1 MRLLTALL
9 LLMFSVNS
17 VAEPTK
23 ILNIRL
29 LEEVQQITR
38 LIFELN
44 SPANYTVFTLNAPHR
59 LVIDFKNTQLAKDPP
74 NPPMN
79 HSVLKNIRSA
89 PHDNNELR
97 VVLDLKQAINANN
110 FFLQPSGDY
119 QYRLIVDISPSN
131 NSASSTTRTGSQPVP
146 KQSEPKPALKP
157 SDFPVAQAEKKV
169 ELKAIT
175 SATIPRP
182 KPQINADLS
191 GKRDIIVAIDA
202 GHGGVDPGAIGKLGA
217 YEKDIVLAIARSLYT
232 LLSNEEGF
240 QPVMIRQDDTFLKL
254 RDRIDLARQY
264 QADLFISIHADAY
277 ADNDTAKGPSVYMLS
292 QSGASSE
299 AAKWLAEKENAA
311 DLLGGVSISDKDDL
325 LASVLLDL
333 SQTGTLEASA
343 HVGAALVNSLSSV
356 SKLHHSKVQQA
367 AFMVLRSPDIPS
379 VLVETGFISTP
390 AEEQKLQDPDYRYRI
405 ALALSEGIKAYFT
418 KYPPPGTLLARQ

>member
-9 LLMFSVNS
+9 LLTFSLNS
-17 VAEPTK
+17 IADSAK

-44 SPANYTVFTLNAPHR
+44 TAVDHSVFTLNAPHR
-59 LVIDFKNTQLAKDPP
+59 LVIDFKNVELTKATP
-74 NPPMN
+74 NLPTN
-79 HSVLKNIRSA
+79 HSILKNIRNA
-89 PHDNNELR
+89 PHNNNDLR
-97 VVLDLKQAINANN
+97 IVLDLKQSINAKS
-110 FFLQPSGDY
+110 FLLTPSGDY
-119 QYRLIVDISPSN
+119 QYRLVVDISPTSN
-131 NSASSTTRTGSQPVP
+131 GISSTTSSPFKQPA
-146 KQSEPKPALKP
+146 KKSALAP
-157 SDFPVAQAEKKV
+157 SDFPVATIEKKPTP
-169 ELKAIT
+169 LKT
-175 SATIPRP
+175 LPTKPRLP
-182 KPQINADLS
+182 NVAGQRN
-191 GKRDIIVAIDA
+191 IIVAIDA
-202 GHGGVDPGAIGKLGA
+202 GHGGVDPGAVGKLGS

-232 LLSNEEGF
+232 LLANEDGF

-254 RDRIDLARQY
+254 RERIDIAREY

-277 ADNDTAKGPSVYMLS
+277 ADSDAVKGPSVYMLS

-299 AAKWLAEKENAA
+299 AVKWLAEKENSA
-311 DLLGGVSISDKDDL
+311 DLVGGVSISDKDDL

-343 HVGAALVNSLSSV
+343 RVGTSVLNALSGV
-356 SKLHHSKVQQA
+356 SKLHHSKVQHA

-379 VLVETGFISTP
+379 ILIETGFISTP
-390 AEEQKLQDPDYRYRI
+390 AEEQKLQDPNYRYQI
-405 ALALSEGIKAYFT
+405 AYALLEGIKTYFT

>member
-9 LLMFSVNS
+9 LLTFSLNS
-17 VAEPTK
+17 IADSAK

-44 SPANYTVFTLNAPHR
+44 TNVNHSIFTLNAPHR
-59 LVIDFKNTQLAKDPP
+59 LVIDFKNVELTKAIP
-74 NPPMN
+74 NLPTN
-79 HSVLKNIRSA
+79 HSILKNIRSA
-89 PHDNNELR
+89 PHDNNGLR
-97 VVLDLKQAINANN
+97 VVLDLKQSINAKS
-110 FFLQPSGDY
+110 FLLIPSGDY
-119 QYRLIVDISPSN
+119 QYRLIVDIRPTSN
-131 NSASSTTRTGSQPVP
+131 GVSSTTSSSLKQPT
-146 KQSEPKPALKP
+146 KKSAPALAP
-157 SDFPVAQAEKKV
+157 SDFPVATVEKEPV
-169 ELKAIT
+169 PLKT
-175 SATIPRP
+175 PP
-182 KPQINADLS
+182 KPRSPNVAGQRN
-191 GKRDIIVAIDA
+191 IIVAIDA
-202 GHGGVDPGAIGKLGA
+202 GHGGVDPGAVGKLGS

-232 LLSNEEGF
+232 LLSNEDGF

-254 RDRIDLARQY
+254 RERIDIAREY

-277 ADNDTAKGPSVYMLS
+277 ADSDTAKGPSVYMLS
-292 QSGASSE
+292 QRGASSE
-299 AAKWLAEKENAA
+299 AVKWLAEKENSA
-311 DLLGGVSISDKDDL
+311 DLVGGVSISDKDDL

-343 HVGAALVNSLSSV
+343 HVGTTVLNALSGV
-356 SKLHHSKVQQA
+356 SKLHHSKVQHA

-379 VLVETGFISTP
+379 ILIETGFISTP

-405 ALALSEGIKAYFT
+405 AYALLEGIKTYFT